1 MAGGPVIRSDK
12 VLERFNRAAP
22 SYDREALLQRAMAWR
37 LAQLSRRCSIRRGLW
52 ADLGSGTGHL
62 AAALEAAHVG
72 QRVIRLDGSAAMLNS
87 HPRGTRTLRHDL
99 SSGLPDWPEPP
110 QLLVSGFV
118 LHWLPDPVLQLRR
131 WVDALPKGGWLVLA
145 VPIDG
150 SFPQWHQ
157 AARDAGQVCTAL
169 TMPVRE
175 HLMAALPDGTVQRDE
190 CLTFTQRAASPL
202 RLLQPMSSIG
212 ASVTNGGRLSPGQ
225 WKAVFRAWPQADAS
239 PRSALT
245 RFALTWRMWV
255 LMVKR

>member
-1 MAGGPVIRSDK
+1 MAGGPVIRSDQ
-12 VLERFNRAAP
+12 VLERFNHAAP
-22 SYDREALLQRAMAWR
+22 TYDREALLQRAMAWR
-37 LAQLSRRCSIRRGLW
+37 LAQLSQRCSIPRGLW

-62 AAALEAAHVG
+62 ATALEAAHPG
-72 QRVIRLDGSAAMLNS
+72 QRVMRIDGSAAMLNS
-87 HPRGTRTLRHDL
+87 HPSGVQTLRHDL

-110 QLLVSGFV
+110 KLLVSSFV

-131 WVDALPKGGWLVLA
+131 WVEALPKGSWLALA

-150 SFPQWHQ
+150 SFPQWQQ
-157 AARDAGQVCTAL
+157 AARDAGQACTAL

-175 HLMAALPDGTVQRDE
+175 HLITALPDGTVQRDE
-190 CLTFTQRAASPL
+190 CLNFTQRAASPL

-239 PRSALT
+239 PG
-245 RFALTWRMWV
+245 FALTWRMWI

>member
-1 MAGGPVIRSDK
+1 MAGDPVIRSDQ

-22 SYDREALLQRAMAWR
+22 TYDREALLQRAMAWR
-37 LAQLSRRCSIRRGLW
+37 LAQLSRRCSIKRGLW

-62 AAALEAAHVG
+62 ATALEAAHPG
-72 QRVIRLDGSAAMLNS
+72 QRVMRIDGSAAMLNS
-87 HPRGTRTLRHDL
+87 HPSGVQTLRHDL

-110 QLLVSGFV
+110 QLLVSSFV

-131 WVDALPKGGWLVLA
+131 WVEALPKGSWLVLA

-150 SFPQWHQ
+150 SFPQWQQ
-157 AARDAGQVCTAL
+157 AARDAGQACTAL

-175 HLMAALPDGTVQRDE
+175 QLITALPDGTVQRDE
-190 CLTFTQRAASPL
+190 CLNFTQRAASPL

-225 WKAVFRAWPQADAS
+225 WKAVFRAWHKANAS
-239 PRSALT
+239 PG
-245 RFALTWRMWV
+245 FALTWKMWI